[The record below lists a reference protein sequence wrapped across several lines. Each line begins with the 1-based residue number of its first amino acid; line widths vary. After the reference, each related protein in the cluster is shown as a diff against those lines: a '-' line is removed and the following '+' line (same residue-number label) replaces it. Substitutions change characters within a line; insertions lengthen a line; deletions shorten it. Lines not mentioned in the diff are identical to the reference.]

1 MHERISSVFFLV
13 TAAALTM
20 SGCGGGNED
29 KVRSEP
35 VTQGSTVRAMA
46 VNTGTMDGYYIDA
59 VAGND
64 ANPGTQAAPWKTLG
78 KAATVKLVSGQ
89 AIYLACGQTWR
100 ETLSLG
106 AVQLASDTRIA
117 GYGAACATSK
127 AIISGAENLSGSW
140 RKSGNIWVR
149 KVPTTL
155 PKISRLFVNGA
166 TLRTAQWPNYGGVGN
181 EYVLASA
188 TMAASSQTLLASATD
203 AAQLAGKDLVGATI
217 QVRSKPW
224 YIDQRTVQGY
234 VAGALTLDAL
244 TNYPMEAG
252 SGYVLQ
258 DKFWMMDA
266 PGEFFHDTVN
276 GMLYVYPQG
285 AAAQANLNG
294 AQVEGAIRDS
304 ALLITGVPNVTV
316 SNVRATMTR
325 GDAIAVVNAP
335 GARLEG
341 IEASGNA
348 RSGVRIALN
357 SPPAAGVAGATIVNS
372 LLSDNWQYGV
382 DASAASGVYISGST
396 VMQTGTLGTAGWSH
410 AAIMIGDGGAVS
422 GNTIDQAA
430 YHGIRYSGGGGSVIS
445 DNLITNFCVRLTDG
459 AGIYTWN
466 GPKTAPRI
474 TGMSSVIRNNRIGS
488 AKANLNGVAGA
499 SSPLVIG
506 VYLDDFSQNALVQG
520 NTVFSVPF
528 GIKVHNSANHTIDGN
543 QLWLT
548 TQAGIWASMDQ
559 TDADYMTGNVYTGNV
574 VMPYPSVS
582 GTFPRLPDVT
592 AATPY
597 WFTHLMSGA
606 AALSAGRNQFSGN
619 RIIALE
625 SGSKPVAI
633 VQGWA
638 GAPSMAM
645 SASAWRGLSPG
656 DLVSAGTVRFAPYNL
671 TLGSELISGGEFSTG
686 LAPLTGWFNVGSAG
700 RVSTVSGVSGCNG
713 PCAQLLSGIA
723 GDQLISAN
731 LMMKAGA
738 PHVLRY
744 TAVPL
749 GDATLEV
756 PYLSRSASPWD
767 SMVAAPGFV
776 TQSVASGQTGDVLGY
791 EALFLSSAT
800 AANTAAR
807 LNLKIRTQGVP
818 VALDAISLRQITAY
832 QLPQPGEVATVI
844 HAPVAAARVV
854 SRCADLGWPTTC
866 QALDPSGAVLTFP
879 RTLRAGS
886 SALFLRGDSI
896 YRR

>member
-1 MHERISSVFFLV
+1 MHERKSSVLV
-13 TAAALTM
+13 LITAAVLTM
-20 SGCGGGNED
+20 SGCGGGND
-29 KVRSEP
+29 DTVTSEP
-35 VTQGSTVRAMA
+35 VAPGPAVRAMA
-46 VNTGTMDGYYIDA
+46 VSTSAVDGYYINA

-78 KAATVKLVSGQ
+78 RTAAVKLVSGQ

-106 AVQLASDTRIA
+106 TAQLASDTRIV
-117 GYGAACATSK
+117 GYGTACATSK
-127 AIISGAENLSGSW
+127 AIISGADNLSGSW
-140 RKSGNIWVR
+140 RKSGIFWVK

-155 PKISRLFVNGA
+155 PRISRLFVNGT

-181 EYVLASA
+181 EYALTAT
-188 TMAASSQTLLASATD
+188 TMAASSQTLLASAAD
-203 AAQLAGKDLVGATI
+203 VVQLASKDLVGATI

-234 VAGALTLDAL
+234 AAGAFTLDTP
-244 TNYPMEAG
+244 TNYSMEAG

-258 DKFWMMDA
+258 DKLWMLDA

-285 AAAQANLNG
+285 AAAQSNLNG
-294 AQVEGAIRDS
+294 ALVEGAVRDS
-304 ALLITGVPNVTV
+304 ALFITGVPNVTV
-316 SNVRATMTR
+316 SNVRGTMTR
-325 GDAIAVVNAP
+325 GDAITAVNAP
-335 GARLEG
+335 GVRMDG

-348 RSGVRIALN
+348 RSGVRIILN
-357 SPPAAGVAGATIVNS
+357 TPPAAGVAGATIANS
-372 LLSDNWQYGV
+372 LLSDNWQYGI
-382 DASAASGVYISGST
+382 DASAATGVNITGST
-396 VMQTGTLGTAGWSH
+396 VVHTGTLGTAGWSH

-422 GNTIDQAA
+422 GNTINQSA

-445 DNLITNFCVRLTDG
+445 DNLITNFCIRLADG
-459 AGIYTWN
+459 GGIYTWN
-466 GPKTAPRI
+466 GPKTAPRV
-474 TGMSSVIRNNRIGS
+474 TGMSSVVRNNRIGS
-488 AKANLNGVAGA
+488 AKANLNGASGA

-506 VYLDDFSQNALVQG
+506 IYLDDFSQNAQVQG

-528 GIKVHNSANHTIDGN
+528 GIKVHNSSNHTIDGN

-559 TDADYMTGNVYTGNV
+559 TDADYMTGNVYSGNV

-582 GTFPRLPDVT
+582 GTFPQLPDVT

-597 WFTHLMSGA
+597 WFTHFVSGP
-606 AALSAGRNQFSGN
+606 AALTTGRNLFSGN
-619 RIIALE
+619 RVMALE

-633 VQGWA
+633 VRGDS
-638 GAPSMAM
+638 GASSMTM
-645 SASAWRGLSPG
+645 TASAWRGLNPA
-656 DLVSAGTVRFAPYNL
+656 DLVGAGTVRFAPYNL
-671 TLGSELISGGEFSTG
+671 TVGPELVSGGEFSAG
-686 LAPLTGWFNVGSAG
+686 LAPWSSWFNAGSTG
-700 RVSTVSGVSGCNG
+700 RVTAVSGVTGCTG
-713 PCAQLLSGIA
+713 TCAQLLSGIT

-731 LMMKAGA
+731 LAMKASM

-749 GDATLEV
+749 GATTLET
-756 PYLSRSASPWD
+756 PYLSRAASPWD

-776 TQSVASGQTGDVLGY
+776 TQSVTSGQAGDVISY
-791 EALFLSSAT
+791 EALFVSST
-800 AANTAAR
+800 TSANTVSR
-807 LNLKIRTQGVP
+807 LNLKARTQGVP
-818 VALDAISLRQITAY
+818 VAFDTVSLRQVNAY
-832 QLPQPGEVATVI
+832 QWPQPGEVAAII
-844 HAPVAAARVV
+844 HAPVTAARVV
-854 SRCADLGWPTTC
+854 TGCADLGWPTTC